1 MPERN
6 CPFRSLGYDVSGR
19 VAAGQ
24 LASIRA
30 LVLERGFGA
39 CPDTNDPLRADLS
52 QCCKTLMSPLSSAPF
67 TRGTEAPG
75 LAELNHL
82 SDADLMA
89 QLKAGCNDALAIL
102 FARYHRLVLSIA
114 LKIVRDP
121 GEAEDVMQ
129 TVFLDIFRAVA
140 QFDPAKG
147 TTKVWILQYAYHRAI
162 NRRQHLNARNFYD
175 QRNLEVVE
183 NRLSEQPSTF
193 GSLTQDELKRLL
205 QQGLATLSRGQR
217 QVIELASSSGLS
229 MQEIANKTGDSLVNV
244 RHHYYRGLQKLR
256 TFVGP
261 ARELKKMAAS
271 ND

>member
-1 MPERN
+1 VRRRTPDLLLN
-6 CPFRSLGYDVSGR
+6 SKDPP
-19 VAAGQ
+19 AG
-24 LASIRA
+24 
-30 LVLERGFGA
+30 
-39 CPDTNDPLRADLS
+39 
-52 QCCKTLMSPLSSAPF
+52 APF
-67 TRGTEAPG
+67 AHDATLPG
-75 LAELNHL
+75 FAELNHL
-82 SDADLMA
+82 TDADLMA
-89 QLKAGCNDALAIL
+89 QLRAGCNDALAIL

-175 QRNLEVVE
+175 QRNLEAVE
-183 NRLSEQPSTF
+183 NRLSEKPSTF
-193 GSLTQDELKRLL
+193 GSLTQNESKRLL

-217 QVIELASSSGLS
+217 QVIELASSNGLS
-229 MQEIANKTGDSLVNV
+229 MQEIANKTGDSLLNV
-244 RHHYYRGLQKLR
+244 RHHYYMGLQKLR
-256 TFVGP
+256 FFVGP
-261 ARELKKMAAS
+261 ARELKKTVAS